1 MGTRSGDVDPSL
13 VGVLA
18 RGEGVAVEEIEDAL
32 NRRSGLLGV
41 SERSRDM
48 RELLQAE
55 AEGDRRSSLAVG
67 MFCYRVRKYVG
78 AYLAALG
85 GADAV
90 LFGGGIGERAPAVR
104 ARICT
109 GMEWCGLTLDEELN
123 AAAIGSEARISAADA
138 RIQAYVIPVD
148 EELIIARQAASCLRS
163 RPSRTSARSTL
174 P

>member
-13 VGVLA
+13 AGFLA
-18 RGEGVAVEEIEDAL
+18 RQEGVGVEEIEDSL

-41 SERSRDM
+41 SGRSGDM
-48 RELLQAE
+48 RELLRAE
-55 AEGDRRSSLAVG
+55 ASGDRRAALAVG
-67 MFCYRVRKYVG
+67 MFCYRACKYLG

-90 LFGGGIGERAPAVR
+90 LFGGGIGERAPSVR

-109 GMEWCGLTLDEELN
+109 GMEWCGLILDEELN
-123 AAAIGSEARISAADA
+123 AAAIGSEGCISAADA
-138 RIQAYVIPVD
+138 RIQAHVIPVD
-148 EELIIARQAASCLRS
+148 EELIIARQAASCLSSPSAPSGS
-163 RPSRTSARSTL
+163 RL